1 MIIFSHRGISK
12 EGKHNFPENTKEAL
26 LSVLK
31 SGFSVEVDVR
41 ETKDGEIIICHNPEL
56 KGRKLKDLKLDQLKQ
71 AGLYPFEELCEDF
84 KLLEKSHL
92 KVAVH
97 MKEHE
102 EDFVKKVVRKI
113 TEQGLEKSFFVF
125 DVTRDTAK
133 LIKGQ
138 NDGIEV
144 GISISERD
152 KIGGLKTI
160 YSVDSLKGFKYFD
173 IIWWDE
179 WESGKLYNKENY
191 NLIKKLFPD
200 KEIFVVSFE
209 LHSGENHKDSKNLK
223 SIFKRFDSLREL
235 VLDGVCTDYPFKM
248 GEFLN
253 KKTLSNPGLNFKS

>member
-1 MIIFSHRGISK
+1 
-12 EGKHNFPENTKEAL
+12 
-26 LSVLK
+26 
-31 SGFSVEVDVR
+31 
-41 ETKDGEIIICHNPEL
+41 
-56 KGRKLKDLKLDQLKQ
+56 
-71 AGLYPFEELCEDF
+71 
-84 KLLEKSHL
+84 
-92 KVAVH
+92 

-200 KEIFVVSFE
+200 KEIFARKKS
-209 LHSGENHKDSKNLK
+209 NL
-223 SIFKRFDSLREL
+223 INGRII
-235 VLDGVCTDYPFKM
+235 Y
-248 GEFLN
+248 
-253 KKTLSNPGLNFKS
+253 

>member
-41 ETKDGEIIICHNPEL
+41 ETKDGKIIICHNTEL
-56 KGRKLKDLKLDQLKQ
+56 KWRKLKDLRLDQLKK

-84 KLLEKSHL
+84 KLLGKSHL

-97 MKEHE
+97 VKEHE
-102 EDFVKKVVRKI
+102 DGFVKKVVRKI
-113 TEQGLEKSFFVF
+113 TERSLEKSFFVF
-125 DVTRDTAK
+125 DVTRETAG
-133 LIKGQ
+133 LIKRQ
-138 NDGIEV
+138 NGGIEV
-144 GISISERD
+144 GISVSERD
-152 KIGGLKTI
+152 KIGGSKTI
-160 YSVDSLKGFKYFD
+160 YSADSLKGFEDFD

-179 WESGKLYNKENY
+179 WGSGKLYNKKNY
-191 NLIKKLFPD
+191 DLIKDLFPD
-200 KEIFVVSFE
+200 KKIFVVSFE

-248 GEFLN
+248 GEFLS
-253 KKTLSNPGLNFKS
+253 KKF